1 MEKQKGGFF
10 SRFRRGAEHTTVKP
24 KSHLR
29 GDARDY
35 VTGDADTYKPQ
46 SMIVASI
53 IDYIANDIATQTF
66 THERL
71 DTETMI
77 RINRLDSPIYEVLN
91 LSLKDGKT
99 NAEFWTDAMKT
110 MLNSGWVYITPVYD
124 GGTYSPVGLID
135 LVASD
140 QRPDSLENTIAIKSP
155 YSRGNQA
162 KTLMDKMY
170 EIMWRDMSSDDA
182 KAFLKINGQI
192 DQKNGNFSE
201 QVSKTLDMF
210 FKFVEEYGIGIL
222 DNKTE
227 YNELKRDY
235 RKVKPEDVKLIEKQV
250 YSIFGVTEEV
260 ILGNATQAQM
270 KLYKETVVS
279 PINKQLVTELNR
291 VLLSNYL
298 RVITSSKKSVE
309 RIGVY
314 ENHYQ
319 YSSLSEISEAI
330 KALTN
335 AGAASRNEIRDLMGL
350 QPIEGGAD
358 IVTNLNNVSIKT
370 KETNN
375 E

>member
-124 GGTYSPVGLID
+124 GGTYSPAGLID

-222 DNKTE
+222 DNKTD
-227 YNELKRDY
+227 YSELKRDY
-235 RKVKPEDVKLIEKQV
+235 RKVKPDDVKLIEKQV

>member
-124 GGTYSPVGLID
+124 GGTYSPAGLID

-291 VLLSNYL
+291 VLLSKYL

>member
-110 MLNSGWVYITPVYD
+110 MLNSGWVYITPVYY
-124 GGTYSPVGLID
+124 GGTYSPDGLLD

-140 QRPDSLENTIAIKSP
+140 QRPDSLENTITIKSP
-155 YSRGNQA
+155 YSRGHQA

-170 EIMWRDMSSDDA
+170 EILWRDMSSDDA

-222 DNKTE
+222 DNKTD
-227 YNELKRDY
+227 YSELKRDY
-235 RKVKPEDVKLIEKQV
+235 RKVKPSDVELIEKQV

-260 ILGNATQAQM
+260 ILGNATQVQM

-279 PINKQLVTELNR
+279 PINQQLITELNR
-291 VLLSNYL
+291 VLLSKYL

-314 ENHYQ
+314 ENRYQ
-319 YSSLSEISEAI
+319 YASLAEISEAI

-335 AGAASRNEIRDLMGL
+335 AGVASRNEIRGLMGL